1 MSNLICR
8 ILFLFILSVFSLI
21 SAGDITVFSDDKTSV
36 EKIIKE
42 NIKNLGIRPD
52 VSVRVRIYKFS
63 SQSEI
68 FSVKDDSLS
77 IEKGKIEIC
86 ALITVI
92 KNNNPN
98 TMHIV
103 KANGKNEKEAVS
115 ELLQNMNL
123 ILIKFK

>member
-77 IEKGKIEIC
+77 IEKGKIGIC